1 MKKKPALHCK
11 RPARRQNPGTASK
24 PLPNASETLIQMPYA
39 LKLSA
44 STLKMNTGYFWEV
57 TNKIRVKIQ
66 VRKKIHRK
74 EQKSRKDFSSVVK
87 KGT

>member
-1 MKKKPALHCK
+1 
-11 RPARRQNPGTASK
+11 
-24 PLPNASETLIQMPYA
+24 MPYA

-44 STLKMNTGYFWEV
+44 STLKMNTGHFWEV

-66 VRKKIHRK
+66 VRKKIYRK

>member
-1 MKKKPALHCK
+1 
-11 RPARRQNPGTASK
+11 
-24 PLPNASETLIQMPYA
+24 MPYA

-44 STLKMNTGYFWEV
+44 STLKMNTGHFWEV